1 MSTVRIKN
9 MVCSRCIAAVEKLL
23 ADCGYT
29 HIQVELGKA
38 CFSETIQ
45 ESEKKKLRLSLA
57 RLGFELLENS
67 QSIMVEEIKK
77 HVQAWVE
84 TKGERPKLSEY
95 LQKQMLK
102 EYSTLSKAF
111 SETKGMTIEHYS
123 ILLRIEYAKEMLC
136 HQRKNIEEIAY
147 ELGYSSP
154 AHLSAQFKKETGI
167 TPSQFKRNKG
177 DIKRCSLDDM

>member
-77 HVQAWVE
+77 HVQA
-84 TKGERPKLSEY
+84 
-95 LQKQMLK
+95 
-102 EYSTLSKAF
+102 
-111 SETKGMTIEHYS
+111 
-123 ILLRIEYAKEMLC
+123 
-136 HQRKNIEEIAY
+136 
-147 ELGYSSP
+147 
-154 AHLSAQFKKETGI
+154 
-167 TPSQFKRNKG
+167 
-177 DIKRCSLDDM
+177 

>member
-1 MSTVRIKN
+1 
-9 MVCSRCIAAVEKLL
+9 MVCARCIAAVEKLL
-23 ADCGYT
+23 ADYGYT

-45 ESEKKKLRLSLA
+45 EKGKEELRISLA

-77 HVQAWVE
+77 HVLDWVRIR
-84 TKGERPKLSEY
+84 GEHPKLSEY
-95 LQKQMLK
+95 LQQRMLK

-111 SETKGMTIEHYS
+111 SEAKGMTIEHYS
-123 ILLRIEYAKEMLC
+123 ILLRIEHAKEMLC
-136 HQRKNIEEIAY
+136 HQGKNIDEISY

-167 TPSQFKRNKG
+167 TPSQFKKNKG
-177 DIKRCSLDDM
+177 GIKRCPLDDM